1 MAKYNGYANRDT
13 WLVCLWLTNDA
24 DNYRKAKQNKK
35 LLLKMKKAPLIR
47 ALKRFQYKDSINW
60 NNVRVTEVKD
70 CIREI

>member
-24 DNYRKAKQNKK
+24 LNYQKAKKNKK
-35 LLLKMKKAPLIR
+35 LLLKMKKSALIR
-47 ALKRFQYKDSINW
+47 ALKSFQYKDKINW
-60 NNVRVTEVKD
+60 NNVRVTEVKA